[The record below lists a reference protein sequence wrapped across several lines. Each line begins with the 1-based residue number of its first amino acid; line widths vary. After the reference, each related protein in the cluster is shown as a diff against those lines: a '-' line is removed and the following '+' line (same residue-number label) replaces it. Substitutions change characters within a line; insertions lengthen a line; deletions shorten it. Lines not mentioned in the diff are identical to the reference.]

1 MKISRMY
8 REARVT
14 WNPFVGCYF
23 NCKYCYPS
31 FRRQAKR
38 LKKRCLTC
46 YNYEPHFHPERL
58 RRDLPR
64 TREGEFIF
72 TCDLGDIAFART
84 EWIYAIIR
92 RIEELPDRDFL
103 IQSKDPRIFHSIKF
117 PKNVILGT
125 TIETNYG
132 HLIQEI
138 SKAPMPWYRYLEMKK
153 LQHERKMVTIE
164 PILEF
169 DLDILVGWIIDIDPW
184 RVYIGYD
191 SHPRVNRLREPAL
204 SETKK
209 LIRRLAWEL
218 DGIKVR
224 DEEIVSGA
232 RFGRVHLKLI
242 RKSWWEK

>member
-1 MKISRMY
+1 MY
-8 REARVT
+8 REARYT
-14 WNPFVGCYF
+14 WNPGAGCNF

-38 LKKRCLTC
+38 QKQRCLDC
-46 YNYEPHFHPERL
+46 YYYRPHFHPERL
-58 RRDLPR
+58 TPEYIKKLPK
-64 TREGEFIF
+64 TRPGEFIF
-72 TCDLGDIAFART
+72 KVDLGDWYWLKP
-84 EWIYAIIR
+84 EWRKAILEC
-92 RIEELPDRDFL
+92 IEKMPDRDFL
-103 IQSKDPRIFHSIKF
+103 IQSKDPSCFRENDF
-117 PKNVILGT
+117 PDNVILGT